1 MKRTKFQN
9 IIFTLVMATVMV
21 YGMIC
26 YNIALA
32 MGGMNNEIFL
42 LALHEMVVMVPI
54 AFVLEYFM
62 VEKAALALAFRI
74 VRPDDRPLAIQLTIS
89 AMIVWLMCPLMSLV
103 AAILFK
109 QPGNQLLSIWLQ
121 TTILNFPMAF
131 FWQMF
136 FAGPL
141 VRTLF
146 TFVSQPKLSSQQLD

>member
-141 VRTLF
+141 VRAIF
-146 TFVSQPKLSSQQLD
+146 NFVSQPQLSSQQLD

>member
-146 TFVSQPKLSSQQLD
+146 TFVSQQKLSSQQLD

>member
-32 MGGMNNEIFL
+32 MGGMNNGIFL